1 MKKIILTSVLIIM
14 SVAIYAQQA
23 TATISWD
30 KVVHD
35 FGDFNENDGKQKVRF
50 TFTNTG
56 EVPLY
61 LTNVRATCGCTSSEY
76 SREPI
81 QPGATGFVEAEYD
94 PKNRPGKFNKSI
106 TVTANTEPRVSVLRI
121 QGNVIRDA
129 M

>member
-1 MKKIILTSVLIIM
+1 MLL
-14 SVAIYAQQA
+14 YGLHAQQS

-35 FGDFNENDGKQKVRF
+35 FGDFNESDGKQKVKF
-50 TFTNTG
+50 VFTNTG
-56 EVPLY
+56 DVPLY

-76 SREPI
+76 SREPV

-121 QGNVIRDA
+121 QGNVVRDA